1 MLEPLKCVLAKYKTM
16 IVKMSQDNT
25 IIFQARLNFNLLC
38 DIKTL
43 LALSCV
49 LNSLIKFAQGRDVFI
64 LNLVVT

>member
-25 IIFQARLNFNLLC
+25 VIFQARLNFNLLC

-49 LNSLIKFAQGRDVFI
+49 LNSLIKFAQGRGFFI